1 MKILI
6 VAPFFPPSA
15 TVAIVRISSL
25 VHALLHRGNEVVI
38 LRNKYYEQI
47 NQLSNSDKELINL
60 RTYTV
65 EVDQSVRYFEAS
77 KRYKEIFRR
86 IMDNEKFDI
95 VFITAGPYY
104 TIPLCEISKKEY
116 NTKCIIDYRDLWLF
130 DVRNK
135 LDFLKPLN
143 LVKKMIYYP
152 IERRNIKQ
160 ADLVITVT
168 KQWKNILKKA
178 YNIKKN

>member
-95 VFITAGPYY
+95 VFITAGP
-104 TIPLCEISKKEY
+104 
-116 NTKCIIDYRDLWLF
+116 
-130 DVRNK
+130 
-135 LDFLKPLN
+135 
-143 LVKKMIYYP
+143 
-152 IERRNIKQ
+152 
-160 ADLVITVT
+160 
-168 KQWKNILKKA
+168 
-178 YNIKKN
+178 